1 MQIAELLPGVGYLF
15 TLEKSFRETRKLKQ
29 NFCLTANVWH
39 LNDHSAVPQVTTLS
53 LLFLFY
59 FN

>member
-1 MQIAELLPGVGYLF
+1 MQIAELLPGVGFLF
-15 TLEKSFRETRKLKQ
+15 IVEKSFRETRKLQQ
-29 NFCLTANVWH
+29 NFCLIANVWH
-39 LNDHSAVPQVTTLS
+39 LNDHSAVPQVTTFL